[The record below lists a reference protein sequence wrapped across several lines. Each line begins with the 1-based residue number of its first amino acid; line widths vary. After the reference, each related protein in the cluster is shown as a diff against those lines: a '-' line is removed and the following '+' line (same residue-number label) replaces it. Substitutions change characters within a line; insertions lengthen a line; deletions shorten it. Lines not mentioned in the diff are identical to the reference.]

1 MAALLERSRARS
13 DFILGEIFLP
23 DFRGNPSNCCW
34 HFSVW
39 LTDWYYVFKNV
50 GSDSYKVL
58 LMGPKWFEALRS
70 LRETRLWNT
79 ESLNYFSIDGSVKK
93 LWSSLNKKLTEN
105 SLNKDVKCAIKCF
118 HVESGQ
124 NLWTELFSVDTTGSW
139 THLSLT
145 ADFKITFLII
155 FYNHL
160 LIFCNG
166 FISRWLSRFIPKIYL
181 VWEYSSDLIRV
192 NPALS
197 AVEL

>member
-39 LTDWYYVFKNV
+39 LTDWYYVSKNV
-50 GSDSYKVL
+50 ASDSYKVL

-79 ESLNYFSIDGSVKK
+79 EYFNYFSIDGSVKK

-155 FYNHL
+155 FTIICLFSVMDLSPGDSADSSQRSTSSENIPQTGFG
-160 LIFCNG
+160 LIP
-166 FISRWLSRFIPKIYL
+166 LSVP
-181 VWEYSSDLIRV
+181 
-192 NPALS
+192 
-197 AVEL
+197 

>member
-79 ESLNYFSIDGSVKK
+79 EYFNYFSIDGSVKK

-124 NLWTELFSVDTTGSW
+124 NLWTELFSVETTGSW

-155 FYNHL
+155 FTIICLFSVMDLSPGDSADSSQRSTSSENIPQTGFG
-160 LIFCNG
+160 LIP
-166 FISRWLSRFIPKIYL
+166 LSVP
-181 VWEYSSDLIRV
+181 
-192 NPALS
+192 
-197 AVEL
+197 

>member
-1 MAALLERSRARS
+1 MAALLERSQARS

-79 ESLNYFSIDGSVKK
+79 EYFNYFSIDGSVKK

-124 NLWTELFSVDTTGSW
+124 NLWTELFSVETTGSW

-155 FYNHL
+155 FTIICLFSVMDLSPGDSADSSQRSTSSENIPQTGFG
-160 LIFCNG
+160 LIP
-166 FISRWLSRFIPKIYL
+166 LSVP
-181 VWEYSSDLIRV
+181 
-192 NPALS
+192 
-197 AVEL
+197 